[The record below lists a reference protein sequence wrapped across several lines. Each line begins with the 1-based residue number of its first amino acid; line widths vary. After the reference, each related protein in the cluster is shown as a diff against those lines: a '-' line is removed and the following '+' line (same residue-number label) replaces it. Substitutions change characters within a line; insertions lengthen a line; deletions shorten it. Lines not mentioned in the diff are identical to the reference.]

1 VTSFIIE
8 HMDQIVAEWESFAR
22 TVSPASAT
30 MDNVALR
37 DHVKQMLEAIA
48 IDVETVQ
55 TGAQQ
60 EQKSKGG
67 APSDGLADTAAE
79 IHGQLRHGAGFDLAE
94 LVAEFRALR
103 ASVLRIWIASRHYGD
118 PVTAYQITRFNES
131 IDQAL
136 AESVATYSE
145 ELTRSRDTF
154 LAILGHDLRSP
165 LSALAGALH
174 LLSNPAGDVNREGTL
189 AAGRRSVALMSGM
202 IQDLLEYT
210 RTRLGK
216 GIPIVVDAED
226 LDDVCKA
233 AFNEVS
239 LVHPQ
244 TAFRYEAE
252 AELAGMF
259 DAARMH
265 QVVSNLL
272 NNAVQHGQRGFP
284 VVLIARAEDQCL
296 VIHVKNRGRPIAPE
310 LLQVIF
316 DPLVQIPAEDQNGQR
331 VSNLGLGLFI
341 ARQIVL
347 AHGGTINASS
357 AGEETQFTVEIP
369 RHIQR
374 RPRDIQ
380 HVRDVRLAAA
390 NG

>member
-1 VTSFIIE
+1 MASFITE
-8 HMDQIVAEWESFAR
+8 HMNEIIAEWESFAR

-37 DHVKQMLEAIA
+37 DHVKQMLQAIA
-48 IDVETVQ
+48 IDVETEQ

-60 EQKSKGG
+60 EAKSKGE
-67 APSDGLADTAAE
+67 AQDTSLIDTAAE
-79 IHGQLRHGAGFDLAE
+79 IHGQLRHGSGFDLAA

-103 ASVLRIWIASRHYGD
+103 ASVLRIWIKGSHYTD

-165 LSALAGALH
+165 LGALSGALH
-174 LLSNPAGDVNREGTL
+174 VLSHPSGDAQRAETL
-189 AAGRRSVALMSGM
+189 ASGKRSVSIMSAM

-216 GIPIVVDAED
+216 GIPITPAAAD
-226 LDDVCKA
+226 LTGVCKH
-233 AFNEVS
+233 AFDEVS
-239 LVHPQ
+239 LMHPE
-244 TAFRYEAE
+244 TAMRFEAE
-252 AELAGMF
+252 PALLGMF
-259 DAARMH
+259 DAARVH

-272 NNAVQHGQRGFP
+272 TNAVQHGQRGFP
-284 VVLIARAEDQCL
+284 VTLIVRASEEGLVLQ
-296 VIHVKNRGRPIAPE
+296 VKNRGRPIAPE

-316 DPLVQIPAEDQNGQR
+316 DPLVQIPAEDPQAHR
-331 VSNLGLGLFI
+331 FTNLGLGLFI
-341 ARQIVL
+341 AREIVL
-347 AHGGTINASS
+347 AHGGTIEAASS
-357 AGEETQFTVEIP
+357 GEETQFTVQLP
-369 RHIQR
+369 RHIQSK
-374 RPRDIQ
+374 PDDVQ
-380 HVRDVRLAAA
+380 PGRDVSLVAA
-390 NG
+390 NA

>member
-1 VTSFIIE
+1 VASFIIE
-8 HMDQIVAEWESFAR
+8 HMDEIIAEWESFAR

-37 DHVKQMLEAIA
+37 DHVKQMLQAIA
-48 IDVETVQ
+48 IDVETEQ
-55 TGAQQ
+55 SGAEQ
-60 EQKSKGG
+60 EAKSKGD
-67 APSDGLADTAAE
+67 APRSDSIDTAAE
-79 IHGQLRHGAGFDLAE
+79 IHGQMRHGSGFDLGE

-103 ASVLRIWIASRHYGD
+103 ASVLRIWIKGSHYSD

-136 AESVATYSE
+136 AESVATYSA

-165 LSALAGALH
+165 LGALSGALH
-174 LLSNPAGDVNREGTL
+174 VLSHPSGDAHRAETL
-189 AAGRRSVALMSGM
+189 VSGKRSVALMSAM

-216 GIPIVVDAED
+216 GIPITPVAGD
-226 LDDVCKA
+226 LTGVCKH
-233 AFNEVS
+233 AFDEIS
-239 LVHPQ
+239 LMHPQ
-244 TAFRYEAE
+244 TAFRFEAE
-252 AELAGMF
+252 TGLLGIF

-284 VVLIARAEDQCL
+284 VILIARAGEDGL
-296 VIHVKNRGRPIAPE
+296 VVQVKNRGRPIAPE

-316 DPLVQIPAEDQNGQR
+316 DPLVQIPAADPQAQR
-331 VSNLGLGLFI
+331 FTNLGLGLFI
-341 ARQIVL
+341 AREIVL
-347 AHGGTINASS
+347 AHGGTIEAASS
-357 AGEETQFTVEIP
+357 GEETQFTVNLP
-369 RHIQR
+369 RQLQAE
-374 RPRDIQ
+374 PAKAQ
-380 HVRDVRLAAA
+380 PVRDVALTAA
-390 NG
+390 NA